1 MKCADLHVHTHFSD
15 GTFTPKEV
23 VRVACERGLS
33 AIAICDHDCVDG
45 IDPAMECA
53 KSTSLEIIPGVEL
66 TVIDENKEIH
76 MLGYFISWKEK
87 WFQELL
93 KKVQR
98 ERIGRVHKMIEK
110 LKACNI
116 TIDVGRVMQIDGRRG
131 SVGRLHL
138 ARALAQTGAVSSVKE
153 AFNKYIGDNKPC
165 YVEDIGFSPKE
176 AIDIIVK
183 AKGVPVLAHPKTIGD
198 NTLVQ
203 RIIKS
208 GIRGIEVYHT
218 DQKSSDSKKYEK
230 IAKDYGLLATGGSDC
245 HGLGKQKILMGSV
258 KIPYS
263 TVQELRKLV
272 PSE

>member
-1 MKCADLHVHTHFSD
+1 MKYADLHVHTHFSD
-15 GTFTPKEV
+15 GTFTPAEV
-23 VRVACERGLS
+23 VRVACERGLH
-33 AIAICDHDCVDG
+33 AVAICDHDCVDG
-45 IDPAMECA
+45 IDPAIECA
-53 KSTSLEIIPGVEL
+53 KNTSLEIIPGVEL
-66 TVIDENKEIH
+66 TVIEEAREIH

-87 WFQELL
+87 WLQELL

-98 ERIGRVHKMIEK
+98 ERIKRIHKMIEK
-110 LKACNI
+110 LKACNV
-116 TIDVGRVMQIDGRRG
+116 TIDVDEVMRIDGRRG

-138 ARALAQTGAVSSVKE
+138 ARALAQAGAVSSVNK

-176 AIDIIVK
+176 AIGIIVK
-183 AKGVPVLAHPKTIGD
+183 AKGVPVLAHPKALGD
-198 NTLVQ
+198 DALVQ

-208 GIRGIEVYHT
+208 GVRGIEVYHT

-230 IAKDYGLLATGGSDC
+230 MAKDYGLLATGGSDC

-258 KIPYS
+258 KIPNT
-263 TVQELRKLV
+263 TVQELKKLA